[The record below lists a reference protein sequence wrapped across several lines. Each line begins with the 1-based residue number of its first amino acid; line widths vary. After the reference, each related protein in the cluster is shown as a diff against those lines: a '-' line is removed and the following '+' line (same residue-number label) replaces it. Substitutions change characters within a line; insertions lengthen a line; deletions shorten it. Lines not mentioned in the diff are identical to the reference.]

1 MKIVVMFASLV
12 ALLNAFE
19 LKGDITS
26 EYVAYSHSSNEVQ
39 FLGSLEAKY
48 KGYVEAQVSLN
59 YLYSTKYSQRNYANI
74 NEAYILKEYDNFTLS
89 LGKRVFYIGELEG
102 FNIADIINA
111 KDYLKDPFDIS
122 AKLGSYVVNYTYFF
136 ENDNSFEV
144 GIKLYEENLD
154 LGDSSTPY
162 YILPLRYNDKLL
174 TQKSKHTPS
183 FYASYSFGADEFIE
197 YQNKIMFWYGY
208 DNKRDFIYQDD
219 NLYQYAYRVNK
230 LIFLSHIVYE
240 DMIFKFEGS
249 YSDVIDYKKMSD
261 YYQLG
266 FGMQK
271 GFYDIGGVDLTLFLE
286 YYHYG
291 YKDDKLSKNIDI
303 SEVYDND
310 LFIALRGVL
319 NDSYDTSLKLG
330 MLYDIKNKEKLFK
343 LQSKS
348 KITDSIAL
356 STEFL
361 RILPSQNTLLANT
374 KDKSRVKISASY
386 SF

>member
-122 AKLGSYVVNYTYFF
+122 AKLGSYVANYTYFF